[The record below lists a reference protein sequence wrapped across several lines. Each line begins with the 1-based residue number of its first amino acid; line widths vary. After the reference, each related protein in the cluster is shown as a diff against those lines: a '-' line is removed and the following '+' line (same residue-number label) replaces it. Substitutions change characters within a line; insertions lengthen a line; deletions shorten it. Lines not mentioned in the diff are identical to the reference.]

1 MQYLV
6 QRAGLTLRGELTGPQ
21 ENAGHHLAILFHGF
35 KGDIG
40 HDQANL
46 LFDLKDDLN
55 AAGIPT
61 LRMNFNGC
69 GDSDG
74 DFADMTVLNEIDDA
88 IAILK
93 QAIHDF
99 HPARLTLIGHSQG
112 GVVASMVAAYYHD
125 LVDDLVLLAP
135 AATLVDDANAGVCQG
150 VTYDPNH
157 IPESID
163 VDGFTVGGAYF
174 RTAQRLHIYETAAGF
189 TKPVLLIHGTA
200 DQIVN
205 YQASIRYDQIYA
217 NSTLHLIDGASHRLI
232 GPGTQ
237 RSNVKQLV
245 VNFVTH

>member
-135 AATLVDDANAGVCQG
+135 AATLVDDANAGVCQASRM
-150 VTYDPNH
+150 
-157 IPESID
+157 IPTTFLNPLTLTVSRLEGLIFGPRN
-163 VDGFTVGGAYF
+163 GFISMK
-174 RTAQRLHIYETAAGF
+174 R
-189 TKPVLLIHGTA
+189 
-200 DQIVN
+200 
-205 YQASIRYDQIYA
+205 
-217 NSTLHLIDGASHRLI
+217 
-232 GPGTQ
+232 
-237 RSNVKQLV
+237 QLDLPSR
-245 VNFVTH
+245 FY